1 MGKIQGWIEKTNRF
15 FKEVKVE
22 MQKVTWPSKDDMI
35 SNTIVVI
42 IATVFVS
49 LLIGIE
55 DRGLAYVLEFFFR
68 SKN

>member
-1 MGKIQGWIEKTNRF
+1 MGKISGWIEKTNRF
-15 FKEVKVE
+15 FKEVRVE

-55 DRGLAYVLEFFFR
+55 DRGLAEILKLFFQT
-68 SKN
+68 N